1 MHYRIF
7 DCWRFSAAILV
18 MTYHFMFSA
27 PGADAQTGT
36 DLLHHLLPLLDGFF
50 MISGFVIAARYA
62 PRMNTMGDYRR
73 FLRRRL
79 ARLYPLHLL
88 TLAFFAAIGA
98 AGALGLVTLHD
109 LPRWNMAD
117 LPFHVLAIHAWGT
130 TDRLTFNYPSW
141 SVSAEFFCYLL
152 FPAVVLVWRRTG
164 LGGLC
169 FLLAGWIAVLEVW
182 SWMGVFPS
190 GHWTTTDTFGA
201 YRAFAD
207 FTAGALAAALV
218 ARRSLS
224 VTSHLPGLLAMAAA
238 LASMAAELSI
248 YLTLAL
254 LFLSIL
260 LIGLSEGARPQSTAR
275 LEPLMGVMRLS
286 FGIYILHA
294 ICEIVFLSF
303 VWKRILEPT
312 HLVGFYVFLPVPIVA
327 SIALAWASA
336 RFVEGPL
343 GGASQ
348 DRAAAASPS
357 RARPSSPR
365 PEPQTSRERPRASV
379 TRFRKASC
387 YGNAARPRLHRAATG
402 LLPSPVPTS

>member
-152 FPAVVLVWRRTG
+152 FPPVVLVWRRTG

-182 SWMGVFPS
+182 SWKGVFPS

-248 YLTLAL
+248 YLTLAVV
-254 LFLSIL
+254 FI
-260 LIGLSEGARPQSTAR
+260 AQATHTPQSTAR

-343 GGASQ
+343 GRRLAGSGSGGEPKPRTPKLAS
-348 DRAAAASPS
+348 A
-357 RARPSSPR
+357 
-365 PEPQTSRERPRASV
+365 
-379 TRFRKASC
+379 
-387 YGNAARPRLHRAATG
+387 
-402 LLPSPVPTS
+402 